1 MLKCIVGL
9 CIIDIVNHLNIT
21 GGNRNTLCSIASNFV
36 YCHHISCDRVLLV
49 SIQNPLVLVCII
61 LHISIFRVSRDV
73 FSFIE
78 LKSGDS
84 LHIGDCCLHHIES
97 FLRVPSARTGKPY
110 LPSLLSLFILFTI
123 SVKGLFVT

>member
-36 YCHHISCDRVLLV
+36 YCHYISCNRVLLV
-49 SIQNPLVLVCII
+49 SIQSPLVLVCII
-61 LHISIFRVSRDV
+61 LHISIFRISRDV
-73 FSFIE
+73 YSFLE
-78 LKSGDS
+78 LKYGDS

-97 FLRVPSARTGKPY
+97 FLRVPYARTGKPFY
-110 LPSLLSLFILFTI
+110 LPSLFLFLYY
-123 SVKGLFVT
+123 SQ